1 MNIRKLIAGEV
12 RQVLAEN
19 KEAAVQALKSLEAL
33 GEEELQAILNKA
45 LPLVKKDFPKWAD
58 QQGGISEELE
68 DEPGALK
75 KAGATAA
82 VHTPLGRD
90 ALALLMTTTDR
101 ATPIAL
107 RVGTVL
113 ALVNLVSPVDM
124 GTILSGGLLDV
135 LGPLAALDDVA
146 WLKLMQW
153 RLEQAGLPSK
163 RIYDRISQLAG
174 EKDVPGGD
182 VPENPAA
189 PKKPGFL
196 KRMMGKNKPDQDIN
210 EMKINKTTLYK
221 IIKEEVEVVLTNEE
235 AEEMFNLDMS
245 ALLDEM
251 ISEEEKDEEGY
262 ERPLEASLEEEDTS
276 FSDAAKDIEK
286 KGTEGVFTAKAKK
299 AGMGVQAYAD
309 KVLKK
314 DSEASTKTKRQAAF
328 AKGAAT
334 VAREN
339 K

>member
-1 MNIRKLIAGEV
+1 MNIRKLIAEEV
-12 RQVLAEN
+12 RQVLAE
-19 KEAAVQALKSLEAL
+19 EGDLLGAL
-33 GEEELQAILNKA
+33 KA
-45 LPLVKKDFPKWAD
+45 LPEEEIEAALAKLLPMIEKGLPEYVASQSGVSEGVGDSLKGGLA
-58 QQGGISEELE
+58 QGLISL
-68 DEPGALK
+68 PG
-75 KAGATAA
+75 
-82 VHTPLGRD
+82 GRD
-90 ALALLMTTTDR
+90 LGAMYLAAIDR
-101 ATPIAL
+101 ATSPGIRIAFAFAIANLISPIDA
-107 RVGTVL
+107 
-113 ALVNLVSPVDM
+113 

-135 LGPLAALDDVA
+135 MGPLAALDDIVLLRSV
-146 WLKLMQW
+146 LKKMSK
-153 RLEQAGLPSK
+153 AGLPNEK
-163 RIYDRISQLAG
+163 HHDRLDQLAG
-174 EKDVPGGD
+174 VESTEKPTD
-182 VPENPAA
+182 E
-189 PKKPGFL
+189 
-196 KRMMGKNKPDQDIN
+196 MN
-210 EMKINKTTLYK
+210 ERKISKSALYR

-262 ERPLEASLEEEDTS
+262 ERPLEADLEEEDTS